1 MSKFEIKKPIIA
13 CHVDK
18 DLLNEL
24 EKYIKD
30 DISKQIDISKE
41 IIYEDYSISIQ
52 DESGEEKIKG
62 IFSYPLS
69 SFPDSTNKVKIQ
81 VIVSRP
87 KYFTIFID
95 FDKEYS
101 GKYNKISIS
110 CESDNARE
118 TALGIYEGIKRIIE
132 SHRNNNEFFHPSL
145 GIETFIYIFK
155 FFFLGISFSIFQ
167 INHILALIS
176 FLIFL
181 GMIMYEFTGNM
192 FKRYITFETNYNS
205 KLQKSFKFYIMCL
218 LSLVFLILGIIIT
231 QNWNKVLAWFK

>member
-1 MSKFEIKKPIIA
+1 MSKFEIRKPIIA

-30 DISKQIDISKE
+30 DISKQISVSKE
-41 IIYEDYSISIQ
+41 TIYEGYSISIQ
-52 DESGEEKIKG
+52 DEGGEEKIKE
-62 IFSYPLS
+62 IFNYPLS
-69 SFPDSTNKVKIQ
+69 IFPDSINKIKIQ
-81 VIVSRP
+81 VYVFRP
-87 KYFTIFID
+87 KEFTFSID
-95 FDKEYS
+95 FDKDYS
-101 GKYNKISIS
+101 GKYEKISIS
-110 CESDNARE
+110 YESDNARE

-132 SHRNNNEFFHPSL
+132 SHRTNNEFFHPSL
-145 GIETFIYIFK
+145 GIESFIWVFK
-155 FFFLGISFSIFQ
+155 FFFLGIAISIFQ

-181 GMIMYEFTGNM
+181 SMIVYEFTGNV

-205 KLQKSFKFYIMCL
+205 KLQKSFKLCIMSL

-231 QNWNKVLAWFK
+231 QNLNKILAWFK